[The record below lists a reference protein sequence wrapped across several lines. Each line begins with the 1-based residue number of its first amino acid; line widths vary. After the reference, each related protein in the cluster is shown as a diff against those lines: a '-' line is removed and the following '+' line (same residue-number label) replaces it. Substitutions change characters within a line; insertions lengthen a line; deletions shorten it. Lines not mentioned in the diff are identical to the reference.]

1 MDRLTEL
8 GFFWLIFPIP
18 SYFGPHSWQKKRS
31 SILSRWSK
39 IVKNGPEL
47 AIIPIKWE
55 ENVNINLLVKFEFK
69 PFIGI
74 RTMLILK
81 ISPKAINRS
90 INQQGFMERRREKNQ
105 NQMLWKIRKWYYF
118 RRKWFKRK
126 HFLDIKIRF
135 QKNQIGRR
143 RRSKQNHHELFWQST
158 FEKMYSRMPTRVPKN
173 SFAFFYG

>member
-1 MDRLTEL
+1 M
-8 GFFWLIFPIP
+8 
-18 SYFGPHSWQKKRS
+18 
-31 SILSRWSK
+31 SRWSK

-105 NQMLWKIRKWYYF
+105 NQML
-118 RRKWFKRK
+118 
-126 HFLDIKIRF
+126 
-135 QKNQIGRR
+135 
-143 RRSKQNHHELFWQST
+143 
-158 FEKMYSRMPTRVPKN
+158 
-173 SFAFFYG
+173 